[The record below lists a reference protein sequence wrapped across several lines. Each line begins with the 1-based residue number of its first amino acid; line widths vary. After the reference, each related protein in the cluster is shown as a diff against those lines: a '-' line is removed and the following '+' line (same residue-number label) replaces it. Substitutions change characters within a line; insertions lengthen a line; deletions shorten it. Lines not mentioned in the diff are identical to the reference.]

1 MSSWII
7 VQEYAGQVEA
17 EYERA
22 TLESAG
28 IPTLLRGQLIGAFGP
43 GFAGG
48 SIFGIRLL
56 VPASDLE
63 RARDVLGIEDAEP
76 E

>member
-1 MSSWII
+1 MSNWVI

-28 IPTLLRGQLIGAFGP
+28 IPTMLRGQLIGAFGP

-48 SIFGIRLL
+48 SIFGIKLL
-56 VPASDLE
+56 VPVEERD
-63 RARDVLGIEDAEP
+63 RARDVLGIEDDDP